1 MELYL
6 SDWLSASLQGSILV
20 PFLVAYLGG
29 VLVSFTPCVYPVIP
43 ITIAYI
49 GNQGTGS
56 RRRALLL
63 SVIYVTGMSLT
74 YSGFGA
80 MAALSGRLFG
90 QFQSSPWVSFAVG
103 NLCLLMGLSM
113 LDVFALPVQTPDWVG
128 KLRISERLKGMTGG
142 LLMGVTAGFIVGPC
156 TAPILAVL
164 LGYVAAQQNVPFGMS
179 LLFVFS
185 FGMGTL
191 LIILGTFSALLAG
204 LPKSGLWMERIRR
217 LLGWI
222 LIGSGEYFLIQ
233 AGILWG

>member
-1 MELYL
+1 MEQYL
-6 SDWLSASLQGSILV
+6 SDWLSASLQGSFLI
-20 PFLVAYLGG
+20 PFLVVYLGG

-43 ITIAYI
+43 ITVAYI
-49 GNQGTGS
+49 GSQGAAS

-63 SVIYVTGMSLT
+63 SVVYVTGMSLT

-90 QFQSSPWVSFAVG
+90 QLQASPWVSFAVG

-113 LDVFALPVQTPDWVG
+113 LDVFTLPVRPPAWVG
-128 KLRISERLKGMTGG
+128 RIRIGERLKGATGG
-142 LLMGVTAGFIVGPC
+142 LLMGVTAGLIVGPC

-164 LGYVAAQQNVPFGMS
+164 LGYVAARQNVPFGMG

-191 LIILGTFSALLAG
+191 LILLGTFSALLAG
-204 LPKSGLWMERIRR
+204 LPKSGMWMERVRKI
-217 LLGWI
+217 LGWI